1 MVKGCESAKPGT
13 RTRYSPVRTKSEKS
27 AILTFSPE
35 CSHWLLA
42 LSLPEYTG
50 VLVPS
55 GIRLK
60 RSASV
65 LGTTAIF
72 EAVGAKPIWLT
83 LIDADASTDGVEGDV
98 AEALST
104 LWQAVSK
111 AALTTIASN
120 PRLGLSMLCTSIV
133 SHNSVSRTP
142 YLSPHLSM
150 GQQHLAN
157 WAQVL

>member
-1 MVKGCESAKPGT
+1 M
-13 RTRYSPVRTKSEKS
+13 
-27 AILTFSPE
+27 LTFTPV
-35 CSHWLLA
+35 CSLWMLA

-83 LIDADASTDGVEGDV
+83 LIDADASTDGVEGGV

-104 LWQAVSK
+104 LWQAGSK
-111 AALTTIASN
+111 AALTTIDRNA
-120 PRLGLSMLCTSIV
+120 RQGLSKLCTSIV
-133 SHNSVSRTP
+133 SHNSV
-142 YLSPHLSM
+142 
-150 GQQHLAN
+150 
-157 WAQVL
+157 

>member
-1 MVKGCESAKPGT
+1 MVKGCESARPGT
-13 RTRYSPVRTKSEKS
+13 RIRYSPVRAKSEKS
-27 AILTFSPE
+27 AVLTFSPE
-35 CSHWLLA
+35 CSHRLLA
-42 LSLPEYTG
+42 LSLPDYTG
-50 VLVPS
+50 VFAPS
-55 GIRLK
+55 GVRLE

-65 LGTTAIF
+65 LRTTPTA

-83 LIDADASTDGVEGDV
+83 LIDADASTDGVEGGV

-133 SHNSVSRTP
+133 SHNSV
-142 YLSPHLSM
+142 
-150 GQQHLAN
+150 
-157 WAQVL
+157 